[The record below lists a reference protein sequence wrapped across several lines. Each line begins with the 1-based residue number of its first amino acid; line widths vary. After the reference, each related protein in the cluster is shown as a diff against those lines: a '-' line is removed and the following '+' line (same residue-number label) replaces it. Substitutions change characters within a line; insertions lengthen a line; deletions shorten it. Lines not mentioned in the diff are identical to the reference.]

1 MKHVL
6 LSAVAVL
13 ALGTAPALAQ
23 LAPDPGLGGM
33 APAAPGAEAAVD
45 VTPDIVI
52 AAVNG
57 IDAEITELGTV
68 AAGAT
73 IRVVPL
79 DEMVGGAAGAD
90 VTAALTATQ
99 DKREA
104 LRAALQAN
112 TQIMAE
118 LQAQGISLD
127 TVVAV
132 DVGASGEV
140 LIFTQA

>member
-1 MKHVL
+1 
-6 LSAVAVL
+6 
-13 ALGTAPALAQ
+13 
-23 LAPDPGLGGM
+23 
-33 APAAPGAEAAVD
+33 
-45 VTPDIVI
+45 
-52 AAVNG
+52 
-57 IDAEITELGTV
+57 
-68 AAGAT
+68 
-73 IRVVPL
+73 
-79 DEMVGGAAGAD
+79 MVGGAAGAD

-104 LRAALQAN
+104 LRAALEGNAA
-112 TQIMAE
+112 IMAE